1 MALEQEERE
10 ELLKLA
16 RSSSLREDM
25 HRLASSRHNL
35 LLIDG
40 RVDVDRW
47 LAFLN
52 NYNEFVNHAPK
63 PFRPISDRVMKL

>member
-1 MALEQEERE
+1 MALEQEERQ

-25 HRLASSRHNL
+25 HRLASSRHNP

-52 NYNEFVNHAPK
+52 NYNEFVNHTPK
-63 PFRPISDRVMKL
+63 PFRPISDRIMKL

>member
-1 MALEQEERE
+1 MALEQEERQ

-16 RSSSLREDM
+16 KSSTLREDM
-25 HRLASSRHNL
+25 HRLASSRRNP

-40 RVDVDRW
+40 RVDLDRW

-52 NYNEFVNHAPK
+52 NYNEFVNHTPK
-63 PFRPISDRVMKL
+63 PFRPMSDRVMKL